1 MTLEASVLR
10 PEAVHAT
17 PDGYEIDVHL
27 PWYRSLP
34 LSCLEDISLRL
45 GDVSIDRADLHVRHH
60 GRDLALDDLVD
71 LVDEQWFVQDAL
83 RVLVAKKA
91 GAAAAGDSLDVDVTL
106 ATRIPY
112 IIIGPDT
119 ALVQRTRV
127 QRKVV
132 VQ

>member
-10 PEAVHAT
+10 PDAVRAT
-17 PDGYEIDVHL
+17 PDGVEVDVHL

-45 GDVSIDRADLHVRHH
+45 GDDDVDRADLRIRHD
-60 GRDLALDDLVD
+60 GRDLTLDELAE

-83 RVLVAKKA
+83 QVLVGNRSGVA
-91 GAAAAGDSLDVDVTL
+91 GETLDVEITL

-112 IIIGPDT
+112 IVIGPQT

-127 QRKVV
+127 GRKVV

>member
-10 PEAVHAT
+10 PDAVRAT
-17 PDGYEIDVHL
+17 PDGVQVDVHL

-34 LSCLEDISLRL
+34 LSCLEDITLRL
-45 GDVSIDRADLHVRHH
+45 GDDDVDRADLRIRHD
-60 GRDLALDDLVD
+60 GRDLTLDELAE

-83 RVLVAKKA
+83 QVLVGNRSGVA
-91 GAAAAGDSLDVDVTL
+91 GETLDVEITL

-112 IIIGPDT
+112 IVIGPQT

-127 QRKVV
+127 GRKVV

>member
-17 PDGYEIDVHL
+17 PEGYQIDVHL

-34 LSCLEDISLRL
+34 LSCLEDINFRL
-45 GDVSIDRADLHVRHH
+45 GTDVVDRADLRVRRD
-60 GRDLALDDLVD
+60 GRELTLDELAD

-83 RVLVAKKA
+83 EVLVVKP
-91 GAAAAGDSLDVDVTL
+91 DSLPAGQALDVELTL

-112 IIIGPDT
+112 IIIGPET

-127 QRKVV
+127 ERKVV

>member
-1 MTLEASVLR
+1 
-10 PEAVHAT
+10 
-17 PDGYEIDVHL
+17 
-27 PWYRSLP
+27 

-45 GDVSIDRADLHVRHH
+45 GDVSVDRADLRVRHH
-60 GRDLALDDLVD
+60 GRDLALDDLAD

-83 RVLVAKKA
+83 QVLVANEA
-91 GAAAAGDSLDVDVTL
+91 GPAAGDSVEVEVAL

-112 IIIGPDT
+112 IIIGPGT

>member
-1 MTLEASVLR
+1 VQ
-10 PEAVHAT
+10 AT
-17 PDGYEIDVHL
+17 PEGYRIDVHL

-45 GDVSIDRADLHVRHH
+45 GADTVDRADLRIRWD
-60 GRDLALDDLVD
+60 GRELTLDEVAD

-83 RVLVAKKA
+83 EVLVAKPD
-91 GAAAAGDSLDVDVTL
+91 GVPTGQSLDVELTL

-112 IIIGPDT
+112 IIIGPET

-127 QRKVV
+127 ERKVV
-132 VQ
+132 VR

>member
-10 PEAVHAT
+10 REAVHAT
-17 PDGYEIDVHL
+17 PEGYQIDVHL

-45 GDVSIDRADLHVRHH
+45 GVDVVDRAHLRVRHD
-60 GRDLALDDLVD
+60 GRELMLDELAE

-83 RVLVAKKA
+83 EVLVAKPDRLPA
-91 GAAAAGDSLDVDVTL
+91 GHALDVELTL

-112 IIIGPDT
+112 IIIGPET

-127 QRKVV
+127 ERKVV